1 MILGPESFKLS
12 ELRAKTDRDLATLVS
27 NQIETALTFQRQG
40 MSNKAQRATHEA
52 RTLLRFVDASQR
64 RHLECKL
71 RTVAESPK
79 VQTACCR

>member
-1 MILGPESFKLS
+1 MIVGPESFKLS

-40 MSNKAQRATHEA
+40 MEHKAQRATREA

-64 RHLECKL
+64 RRLECKL
-71 RTVAESPK
+71 RTVAETPNI
-79 VQTACCR
+79 QTACAR